1 MGTSYPQS
9 ENENSNFLAKL
20 WQDSIAE
27 YRRTVQPNKIN
38 EGVLREPLS
47 VDAQLLTVTS
57 DWDVFR
63 DRNTA
68 STSKTLNRVG
78 NVIHDVLLSLHQK
91 ISALDVLIA
100 LPTVA
105 VHKLSRSTADVEY
118 RYFHQAQQSGQHFG
132 YFYRLPTIG
141 RQPTA

>member
-1 MGTSYPQS
+1 MQFRDGAIDTFRGCAIGDFAMNAILEIFKTKAARSHRNRAVAATNVLRMGTSYPQS

-20 WQDSIAE
+20 WQDSIVE

-78 NVIHDVLLSLHQK
+78 NVIHDVLL
-91 ISALDVLIA
+91 
-100 LPTVA
+100 
-105 VHKLSRSTADVEY
+105 
-118 RYFHQAQQSGQHFG
+118 
-132 YFYRLPTIG
+132 
-141 RQPTA
+141 